1 MAFVRHVQVARNF
14 DLLGYLGRIFVPADF
29 FRAAN
34 ARTIEAFE
42 ESARDCAL
50 DNGRFLRR

>member
-1 MAFVRHVQVARNF
+1 MAFVRHVQVTRNF
-14 DLLGYLGRIFVPADF
+14 DFLCYLGRIFVPADF

-42 ESARDCAL
+42 ESARAHAL